1 VAWDGA
7 LSINGSSFNVDATG
21 NFWINGA
28 DLDNAIFSVTNQ
40 GEVAMKKG
48 SIALGEITK
57 ADGTKATAFYVDDNG
72 NLSIG
77 GTAFTINALGEM
89 TATSGFIGGWEITE
103 NALKSVPTG
112 SDPQMILGKNGTIR
126 IGDVSN
132 TATSAFEVTS
142 SGVMKAANYV
152 LYKGTINEV
161 LLMIGKMRISDNP
174 GLRLDS
180 VQN

>member
-1 VAWDGA
+1 
-7 LSINGSSFNVDATG
+7 
-21 NFWINGA
+21 
-28 DLDNAIFSVTNQ
+28 
-40 GEVAMKKG
+40 
-48 SIALGEITK
+48 
-57 ADGTKATAFYVDDNG
+57 
-72 NLSIG
+72 
-77 GTAFTINALGEM
+77 M
-89 TATSGFIGGWEITE
+89 TAKSGFIGGWEITE

-112 SDPQMILGKNGTIR
+112 SDPQMTLGKNGTIR

-161 LLMIGKMRISDNP
+161 LLMIGKMRISDNQN
-174 GLRLDS
+174 LTLNS